1 MPRCARKLGLVP
13 VVEPEVLMDGAHTL
27 ERCRD
32 VTEEVLR
39 MVFNQLLLNG

>member
-1 MPRCARKLGLVP
+1 MVP
-13 VVEPEVLMDGAHTL
+13 VVEPEVLMEGSHTL

-39 MVFNQLLLNG
+39 VVFNQLYTQGVLEGMI